1 MRLRPALRVILVLT
15 ILALL
20 IPFTGS
26 AVVAQSPTPVKKAP
40 ATVAPRAP
48 AGGQFLV
55 FMPLV
60 QVSGQQKA
68 HTKKG
73 VGLTYPDCSSATASG
88 AAWQYGWSP
97 SPAACAGVENIPM
110 MWGAGDVNATLGGN
124 SQWIMGFNEPDS
136 ASQANLSPANAA
148 TLWRQIEQAYPT
160 RKLAAPAP
168 SGGNTTWLP
177 AFRQSYISAY
187 GTAPRLDALEV
198 HCYAWSASACIQFT
212 QVYEGWASSW
222 GVPEVWVSEF
232 SISPSAPN
240 TLSQSLQEAQ
250 TYINWLEADS
260 MITRFAW
267 FASKLQG
274 TEAWLPPTFI
284 TPLTDWNTGQ
294 LTTFGTMYVP
304 FR

>member
-1 MRLRPALRVILVLT
+1 MGRGGRSGAFLSWRRADGFCGGGLRV
-15 ILALL
+15 
-20 IPFTGS
+20 
-26 AVVAQSPTPVKKAP
+26 
-40 ATVAPRAP
+40 
-48 AGGQFLV
+48 
-55 FMPLV
+55 
-60 QVSGQQKA
+60 SGRR
-68 HTKKG
+68 
-73 VGLTYPDCSSATASG
+73 
-88 AAWQYGWSP
+88 
-97 SPAACAGVENIPM
+97 
-110 MWGAGDVNATLGGN
+110 
-124 SQWIMGFNEPDS
+124 DS
-136 ASQANLSPANAA
+136 AFGHRREGSFNL
-148 TLWRQIEQAYPT
+148 LKEIGE
-160 RKLAAPAP
+160 
-168 SGGNTTWLP
+168 
-177 AFRQSYISAY
+177 
-187 GTAPRLDALEV
+187 APRLDALAV

-294 LTTFGTMYVP
+294 LTTFGTMYLP